1 MHQNPGTYA
10 AYSAPVQQPPPLHH
24 YTGAYPQYHATY
36 QHHAPHSG
44 NAMPQQWPNQA
55 VGVQDGNNGMSMM
68 SQNLNQ
74 SGWTPEPDY
83 NQMR

>member
-10 AYSAPVQQPPPLHH
+10 TYSAPVQQPPPLHH
-24 YTGAYPQYHATY
+24 YTGAYPQYQAHNTQY
-36 QHHAPHSG
+36 HAPHSG
-44 NAMPQQWPNQA
+44 SAMPQQWPNQA
-55 VGVQDGNNGMSMM
+55 VGVQDNIGMPVM
-68 SQNLNQ
+68 S